1 MFALYI
7 LGTLLEPAIG
17 TVRFVG
23 IYAVS
28 MLSGSF
34 LVMVHRPGAAHG
46 RRLRAGSSG

>member
-17 TVRFVG
+17 TARFVG

-28 MLSGSF
+28 IIG
-34 LVMVHRPGAAHG
+34 GALGAL
-46 RRLRAGSSG
+46 RSTRTSSPSARRAGSSG